1 MPEPFI
7 GEIRVFSFG
16 IVPKGWAACNGQT
29 LPINQNQ
36 ALYSILGTLY
46 GGDGVTTFALPDL
59 RGRAPVHQGS
69 GLLLGQSA
77 GEEHHTLTV
86 QEMPQHTHQV
96 SGAGTS
102 SSNKAAN
109 NVWGTAPS
117 LMYAAN
123 ATSQMSPNALLSA
136 GQSQPHNN
144 MQPYTVLSYCI
155 AINGIFPSRN

>member
-1 MPEPFI
+1 MSEPFL
-7 GEIRVFSFG
+7 GEIRSFSFG

-29 LPINQNQ
+29 LPIHQNQ
-36 ALYSILGTLY
+36 ALYSLLGTIY

-59 RGRAPVHQGS
+59 RGRVPVHPGNGVQ
-69 GLLLGQSA
+69 LGQSA

-86 QEMPQHTHQV
+86 QEMPQHTHFV
-96 SGAGTS
+96 FGAGTS

-117 LMYAAN
+117 SMYAAE
-123 ATSQMSPNALLSA
+123 ATTQMSSNALSTT

-144 MQPYTVLSYCI
+144 MQPYNVLSFCI
-155 AINGIFPSRN
+155 AINGIYPSRN